1 MVEFTTAYDDFL
13 ITSANSLDNKN
24 PSNIYLK
31 IRVRD
36 EWLGS
41 GRHNKLKCLVN
52 RGVSQFLPPPGGLQ
66 AHKIAVFSIYFQNL
80 SFLSQTPFLSIMHL
94 NTSTAGIAPNYSC
107 AGIFVSSIATTV
119 IVPGADPSIFFLIFS
134 NLDQTDN
141 WSM

>member
-52 RGVSQFLPPPGGLQ
+52 RGVS
-66 AHKIAVFSIYFQNL
+66 
-80 SFLSQTPFLSIMHL
+80 
-94 NTSTAGIAPNYSC
+94 
-107 AGIFVSSIATTV
+107 
-119 IVPGADPSIFFLIFS
+119 
-134 NLDQTDN
+134 
-141 WSM
+141 